1 MADDQ
6 WWYDLNTK
14 TAVQDNKAGRVT
26 DRLGPY
32 ASREEAE
39 RAMQRVDERNDAY
52 DNDPRWND
60 DELNQLKEIPG
71 SAFEV
76 VRSQA
81 EPHLC

>member
-6 WWYDLNTK
+6 WWYDLKTK
-14 TAVQDNKAGRVT
+14 SAVQDNKAGRAT

-39 RAMQRVDERNDAY
+39 HAMQRVEERNEAY

-60 DELNQLKEIPG
+60 DID
-71 SAFEV
+71 
-76 VRSQA
+76 R
-81 EPHLC
+81 